1 MKKSENLYIQRFGIK
16 LKMLRT
22 KRGMTRNEFTEKTGF
37 SKSFVA
43 KIEDGL
49 ILSPSKETKET
60 IYKALELDEGEKEFL
75 ESNPTMFYYQD
86 GENMNLEISIPIKMD
101 DGGPVSREFLKEYAS
116 NISDENI
123 FMLARCAEAIYNYE
137 HPEKAQ
143 QELKEFNDSMADYS
157 NKWRKEAVKK
167 RTDTLH
173 NQYDLSLYE
182 FLSKKIDNG
191 ETTITSSE
199 LMENVSP
206 KFKNSMTAM
215 KVKKLCEMGI
225 FEKENDGKKRIFKI
239 NKEKIEDLKIKGTM

>member
-1 MKKSENLYIQRFGIK
+1 MKKNENLYIQRFGIK

-60 IYKALELDEGEKEFL
+60 IYKALELSKEEKEFL
-75 ESNPTMFYYQD
+75 ENNPTMFYYRN
-86 GENMNLEISIPIKMD
+86 GENMNLEISIPVKMD
-101 DGGPVSREFLKEYAS
+101 DGGPVSREFLKDYA
-116 NISDENI
+116 NGISDENI

-137 HPEKAQ
+137 HPEKTQ
-143 QELKEFNDSMADYS
+143 QELKEFYDSMTDYS
-157 NKWRKEAVKK
+157 SKWRKEAVKK

-191 ETTITSSE
+191 ETTTTSSE

-225 FEKENDGKKRIFKI
+225 FEKENEGKKRIFKI
-239 NKEKIEDLKIKGTM
+239 NKDKLEDLKTKGTL